1 MRVSLCNKAC
11 LLTRASEYCYAIL
24 LACLLLFTGLP
35 ALAEVQV
42 LNIPKARSEYDI
54 AHDYY
59 SNLLLK
65 ALQKGADG
73 RELPQ
78 LKETLMMEQGRALN
92 ELIKGKLIDV
102 YWLGTDNH
110 KEEQLRA
117 IRIPL
122 ERGLMGF
129 RKFIITRDNIPVFDK
144 VNSLADLQKM
154 VACQVTHW
162 PDTQILEAAG
172 LKVWDSA
179 VYENLFKQVSAHR
192 CDYFP
197 RGYHEGIAE
206 LDQRRKMYPDLVR
219 YDSLLLR
226 YPFAVYFFVPKDN
239 ETLARWIEAGLERMI
254 DDGELLQYMQQH
266 PLTAKVFP
274 LGRDVNVRRIDIP
287 NPLMGKNTDYANPRY
302 WFQPEDFYPPETPEN
317 R

>member
-1 MRVSLCNKAC
+1 MWGRAYNNGHLPTRMIHYCFAFLC
-11 LLTRASEYCYAIL
+11 ASV
-24 LACLLLFTGLP
+24 LLLTGLP
-35 ALAEVQV
+35 AQAEVQV

-59 SNLLLK
+59 SKLLLK
-65 ALQKGADG
+65 ALQKAANG

-78 LKETLMMEQGRALN
+78 LTETLTMEQGRAIN

-110 KEEQLRA
+110 KEESLRA

-129 RKFIITRDNIPVFDK
+129 RKFIITRDMVPTFDK
-144 VNSLADLQKM
+144 VNTLADLQQL

-172 LKVWDSA
+172 LRVWDSA
-179 VYENLFKQVSAHR
+179 VYENLFRQVSAKR

-206 LDQRRKMYPDLVR
+206 LDQRRHAYPNLVR
-219 YDSLLLR
+219 YESLLLR
-226 YPFAVYFFVPKDN
+226 YPFAVYFFVPQDN
-239 ETLARWIEAGLERMI
+239 EALAQWIEQGLEKMI
-254 DDGELLQYMQQH
+254 DDGELLFHMQHH
-266 PLTAKVFP
+266 PLTAKIFP
-274 LGRDVNVRRIDIP
+274 LGRDTNVRRIDIP
-287 NPLMGKNTDYANPRY
+287 NPLMAKNTDYKNSRY
-302 WFQPEDFYPPETPEN
+302 WFQPEDFYAPEVLPE
-317 R
+317 

>member
-1 MRVSLCNKAC
+1 MWVSTYNNGC
-11 LLTRASEYCYAIL
+11 LLTRKIHYFCALFCVAALL
-24 LACLLLFTGLP
+24 LAGLP
-35 ALAEVQV
+35 VQADPQV
-42 LNIPKARSEYDI
+42 LNIPKARSEYDV

-59 SNLLLK
+59 SKLLLK
-65 ALQKGADG
+65 ALQKAANG

-78 LKETLMMEQGRALN
+78 LKETLMMEQGRAIN

-102 YWLGTDNH
+102 YWLGTDSH
-110 KEEQLRA
+110 KEENLRA

-129 RKFIITRDNIPVFDK
+129 RKFIIPRDSIPVFDQ

-172 LKVWDSA
+172 LAVLDSA
-179 VYENLFKQVSAHR
+179 IYETLFKQVSAHR

-197 RGYHEGIAE
+197 RGYHEGITE
-206 LDQRRKMYPDLVR
+206 LDQRRHLYPDLIR
-219 YDSLLLR
+219 YESLLLR
-226 YPFAVYFFVPKDN
+226 YPFAVYFFVSKDN
-239 ETLARWIEAGLERMI
+239 EALAQWIEQGLEKMI
-254 DDGELLQYMQQH
+254 DDGELLQHMQRH

-287 NPLMGKNTDYANPRY
+287 NPLMPKNTDYANPRY
-302 WFQPEDFYPPETPEN
+302 WFQPEDFYPPTAPVN
-317 R
+317 